1 MGLFKSKEER
11 RIERE
16 MKIRQGV
23 RAIEKSIRQQEK
35 FSEDFIKNARHAQQ
49 IGDQGQYQFIRSA
62 LKKTAAVKKMLERQ
76 LLSIKNAM
84 LIQQQAAASA
94 QFAESMNLMAKEIG
108 RTFGEM
114 DLTKTQAEWE
124 KAVAQAGSIEERMEI
139 FLDSMEQSAIA
150 GSGTTAKEELVSDDE
165 IDRMIQADV
174 LAAEKTELG
183 KLDELE
189 SEIAKELGAT
199 KQTDYRQCAPGVI
212 GRVLS
217 HELRAQKYRRVRPHV
232 WRHSVCRSGVCMVAL
247 RASRLRRGR

>member
-16 MKIRQGV
+16 MKIRQGM

-35 FSEDFIKNARHAQQ
+35 FSEDFIKNAQHAKK
-49 IGDQGQYQFIRSA
+49 IGDNNQYLFIRGA

-84 LIQQQAAASA
+84 LIQQQAVASR
-94 QFAESMNLMAKEIG
+94 QFAESMNLMAQEIG
-108 RTFGEM
+108 QTFKEM
-114 DLTKTQAEWE
+114 DLTKTQADWE
-124 KAVAQAGSIEERMEI
+124 RAVAQAGSVEEKMDV
-139 FLDSMEQSAIA
+139 FLDSMEQSAIGGGVSSA
-150 GSGTTAKEELVSDDE
+150 REDLVSDEE

-174 LAAEKTELG
+174 LASERTELG

-199 KQTDYRQCAPGVI
+199 KQKD
-212 GRVLS
+212 
-217 HELRAQKYRRVRPHV
+217 
-232 WRHSVCRSGVCMVAL
+232 
-247 RASRLRRGR
+247 